1 MLQMSS
7 LNAVPVITFD
17 FHFSYFEM
25 GVENEL
31 GEQGCE
37 QNFEE
42 VRGRKNITRIF
53 CMKKIYFLLKK
64 RGD

>member
-42 VRGRKNITRIF
+42 VRGRKNMIKYI
-53 CMKKIYFLLKK
+53 IIII
-64 RGD
+64 